1 MNDPDRSSTI
11 LSREGHAF
19 DHLTTIA
26 DTVARASTA
35 AAAIDAVANGLS
47 RSFQSRVHVF
57 GHTPRGWVFIA
68 QSGGRMHASLSD
80 LDAALQSMPSA
91 AVTSLDLRHAG
102 ETVWTSLSL
111 EHSGMPVW
119 VLIAGDWTANEAAL
133 TGWAFALSFAL
144 RCARERAERHTVER
158 TLLHGYMM
166 GRRLSRLGELEAVC
180 ERLVEQLGQA
190 MHAERV
196 ALALYRPEE
205 DRLAIVATSGYPA
218 ESVKDVRIEPGAW
231 VVGHVYLSRRPV
243 LVKDAGQIQRPT
255 LEQRRYR
262 TKSFVAVPMLAGG
275 QTVGVL
281 TATDKR
287 DGSPFTE
294 HDARA
299 MRIFSVSAALAIQ
312 AARHSAEASRLAY
325 AATID
330 ALTGLFNRHYLDARL
345 HQEIERARRS
355 GTSLTLLL
363 LDIDDFK
370 TVNDTMGHQVGDSIL
385 NGVGNVLR
393 SSVRVF
399 DICARLGGDEFA
411 IVLPGSDQARATA
424 SAERIRQRIAAQG
437 SFSAVPQLTVSL
449 GVAVFR
455 NNDAAE
461 DLIRRA
467 DRLLYLAKAQ
477 GKNRVCSGN
486 ESAKVERPFFR
497 QSGGGPA

>member
-1 MNDPDRSSTI
+1 
-11 LSREGHAF
+11 
-19 DHLTTIA
+19 
-26 DTVARASTA
+26 
-35 AAAIDAVANGLS
+35 
-47 RSFQSRVHVF
+47 
-57 GHTPRGWVFIA
+57 
-68 QSGGRMHASLSD
+68 
-80 LDAALQSMPSA
+80 
-91 AVTSLDLRHAG
+91 
-102 ETVWTSLSL
+102 
-111 EHSGMPVW
+111 
-119 VLIAGDWTANEAAL
+119 
-133 TGWAFALSFAL
+133 
-144 RCARERAERHTVER
+144 
-158 TLLHGYMM
+158 
-166 GRRLSRLGELEAVC
+166 
-180 ERLVEQLGQA
+180 
-190 MHAERV
+190 
-196 ALALYRPEE
+196 
-205 DRLAIVATSGYPA
+205 
-218 ESVKDVRIEPGAW
+218 
-231 VVGHVYLSRRPV
+231 
-243 LVKDAGQIQRPT
+243 
-255 LEQRRYR
+255 
-262 TKSFVAVPMLAGG
+262 
-275 QTVGVL
+275 
-281 TATDKR
+281 
-287 DGSPFTE
+287 
-294 HDARA
+294 
-299 MRIFSVSAALAIQ
+299 
-312 AARHSAEASRLAY
+312 
-325 AATID
+325 
-330 ALTGLFNRHYLDARL
+330 LTGLFNRHYLDARL

>member
-11 LSREGHAF
+11 LSHQGHAF
-19 DHLTTIA
+19 DHLSAIA

-35 AAAIDAVANGLS
+35 ASAIDAVADGLS
-47 RSFQSRVHVF
+47 RSLQARVHVF
-57 GHTPRGWVFIA
+57 GRTPRGWVFIA
-68 QSGGRMHASLSD
+68 QSGGRIHASLGD
-80 LDAALQSMPSA
+80 LDAALQTITPGPVS
-91 AVTSLDLRHAG
+91 TIDLRHAG
-102 ETVWTSLSL
+102 ETMWTSLSL
-111 EHSGMPVW
+111 EHSGMPVY

-144 RCARERAERHTVER
+144 RCARERADRHTVER
-158 TLLHGYMM
+158 TLLHGYML
-166 GRRLSRLGELEAVC
+166 GRRLSRLGGLQTVSEQ
-180 ERLVEQLGQA
+180 LVEQLGRSL
-190 MHAERV
+190 HADRI
-196 ALALYRPEE
+196 ALALYRAEE
-205 DRLAIVATSGYPA
+205 DRLAITATRGYSA
-218 ESVKDVRIEPGAW
+218 EIVKDVRIEPGAW
-231 VVGHVYLSRRPV
+231 VVGHVYLTRRPV
-243 LVKDAGQIQRPT
+243 LVKDVAQIQRPA

-262 TKSFVAVPMLAGG
+262 TKSFVAVPMLAAG

-287 DGSPFTE
+287 DGSAFDA

-312 AARHSAEASRLAY
+312 AARHGAEANRLAY

-370 TVNDTMGHQVGDSIL
+370 TINDTMGHQVGDSIL

-393 SSVRVF
+393 ASVRVF
-399 DICARLGGDEFA
+399 DVCARLGGDEFA
-411 IVLPGSDQARATA
+411 IVLPGSDHARATA

-437 SFSAVPQLTVSL
+437 AVSAVPQLTVSI

-477 GKNRVCSGN
+477 GKNRVCSGS
-486 ESAKVERPFFR
+486 EPAKVERPFFR
-497 QSGGGPA
+497 QNSGGPA